1 MFFSDGS
8 CERLTKDIQS
18 LFHPQK
24 LFRSLPRVVRV
35 GQVEMQ
41 PQNLSRGQLVDGS
54 LMLRREFCLHTLNGR
69 FAFAL
74 APTCEVDLSV
84 VGVELLDVLITKTR
98 AIGKVFIMQCTTKD
112 NCLYSLATRNNR
124 DLPAQV

>member
-8 CERLTKDIQS
+8 CERLTKDIQP
-18 LFHPQK
+18 LFQPQK

-35 GQVEMQ
+35 GQVKMQ
-41 PQNLSRGQLVDGS
+41 PQNLSRGQLVDGL
-54 LMLRREFCLHTLNGR
+54 LMFCSEFCLHTLNGR

-74 APTCEVDLSV
+74 APTCEVDLGV

-98 AIGKVFIMQCTTKD
+98 AMSKVFSMQCT
-112 NCLYSLATRNNR
+112 YE
-124 DLPAQV
+124 